1 MPARLNTAPATRRLS
16 NRRKA
21 AKNGLLEAGRG
32 WPFINTGMEL
42 IDMETQ
48 DPKGGGNAARR
59 PAMGASLV
67 SRLNSFRII
76 GLDGE
81 RLRFQLVAVVQ
92 DYSAM
97 LNADFRAQIPSSNL
111 EKIAIRAISW
121 PSWGH
126 EDDSP

>member
-1 MPARLNTAPATRRLS
+1 MPEQINTAPVTCRLS
-16 NRRKA
+16 NMRKA
-21 AKNGLLEAGRG
+21 AKNGLLEACNKWLFRETGIELLGR
-32 WPFINTGMEL
+32 
-42 IDMETQ
+42 ETWAA
-48 DPKGGGNAARR
+48 KGGGNAARR
-59 PAMGASLV
+59 AIGASLV
-67 SRLNSFRII
+67 SRLRSFRII

-92 DYSAM
+92 NYSAM
-97 LNADFRAQIPSSNL
+97 FNADFRAQIPSSNL